1 MSRTF
6 FFALLA
12 LVACATKD
20 VSAPQ
25 PSSSQANRT
34 CMHAI
39 TIGEGLEPRAMN
51 RRGVVVGKG
60 PAHAFVWSG
69 YRAVELPGAHGAALA
84 LNDRGTIV
92 GTAEP
97 RDGAQPH
104 AVRWRDGLM
113 EDLGTLGGT
122 YSKALD
128 VNDRGEIVG
137 YAATREGRSHAF
149 IWRDGTMTDL
159 GTLGGTESGAT
170 GMNERGQVIGWSLTA
185 RPVEWHAFLWDAGKM
200 IDLGKAWGAVDIN
213 ERGDV
218 IMQAHLQA
226 AFWRDGVLTEV
237 APFENA
243 TITFLHGMDENGRV
257 VGSTVTSGREVGFR
271 WANGVTTAID
281 VEGSSGWVTA
291 IAMNAHGVVVGF
303 AEGSAGGRA
312 FAWRDGALT
321 FLAGDEENSIAI
333 AIDDAGRIVGTS
345 GTKAMLWTI
354 GACETT
360 AR

>member
-1 MSRTF
+1 MSRTP
-6 FFALLA
+6 FAMVA
-12 LVACATKD
+12 LGIVACATEN
-20 VSAPQ
+20 VPPQ
-25 PSSSQANRT
+25 PSSLHADGT
-34 CMHAI
+34 CVHAA
-39 TIGEGLEPRAMN
+39 TIGEGLKPKAMN
-51 RRGVVVGKG
+51 RRGVVVGEG

-69 YRAVELPGAHGAALA
+69 YRAVELPGVHGAALA
-84 LNDRGTIV
+84 LNDLGIIV
-92 GTAEP
+92 GTVEP
-97 RDGAQPH
+97 SDGAEPH
-104 AVRWRDGLM
+104 AVRWRDGVM

-159 GTLGGTESGAT
+159 GTLGGTEGGAT

-185 RPVEWHAFLWDAGKM
+185 RPVEWHAFLWDAGQM

-218 IMQAHLQA
+218 VMQAHLQA
-226 AFWRDGVLTEV
+226 TFWRDGVLTEV
-237 APFENA
+237 APFDDT
-243 TITFLHGMDENGRV
+243 TITFPHGMDEDGRV
-257 VGSTVTSGREVGFR
+257 VGSTVASGRQLGFL
-271 WANGVTTAID
+271 WEEGVTTAID
-281 VEGSSGWVTA
+281 IERSTGWVTPIA
-291 IAMNAHGVVVGF
+291 INAHGLVVGF

-312 FAWRDGALT
+312 FAWKDGALT
-321 FLAGDEENSIAI
+321 FLTSDDENSIAMG
-333 AIDDAGRIVGTS
+333 IDDAGRIIGTS
-345 GTKAMLWTI
+345 GTTGMLWTL